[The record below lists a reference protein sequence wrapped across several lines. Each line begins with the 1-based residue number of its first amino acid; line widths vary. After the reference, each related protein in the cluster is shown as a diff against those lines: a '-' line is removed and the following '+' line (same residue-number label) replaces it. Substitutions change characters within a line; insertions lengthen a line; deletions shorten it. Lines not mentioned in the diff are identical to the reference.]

1 MKNVIFY
8 MSFFERPPDFTMSF
22 SSNHR
27 YVRQN
32 PRTPSSHMKGWE
44 GTTVQEVCSY
54 VGLRFPMGLQS
65 KRDQREWW
73 STDPLMSSS
82 VFAKTMTRDR
92 YDALTSALHF
102 AAEDRLWK
110 LRPVLDV
117 LESTY
122 RSVFVPN
129 KNVTVDESLWAFKG
143 CHHAI
148 QYNPSKRARRGL
160 KVYKLC
166 SSDGPEAGYTAAFK
180 IYMGQDR
187 GVFPSSKKA
196 ITDLLEKADL
206 LDKGYQLHT
215 DNWYTSPTLFHYLQA
230 RKTSAVGTV
239 RLNRRG
245 MPSDLQASR
254 GQIDFRSSKTGII
267 CRQWVDKRPVTML
280 STAHTSKVVTLP
292 PNRRGVERS
301 KPEVVVD
308 YNNGM
313 KGVDLSDQLAQSYPS
328 TKKTVKWYKKI
339 FFYLLD
345 MTTTNALAIHRA
357 LGGKLTQYE
366 FRKELVRGLLQQGKA
381 SDLLFFLYSDN

>member
-1 MKNVIFY
+1 
-8 MSFFERPPDFTMSF
+8 
-22 SSNHR
+22 
-27 YVRQN
+27 
-32 PRTPSSHMKGWE
+32 
-44 GTTVQEVCSY
+44 
-54 VGLRFPMGLQS
+54 MGLQS

-143 CHHAI
+143 CHHTI

-215 DNWYTSPTLFHYLQA
+215 DN
-230 RKTSAVGTV
+230 GTPP
-239 RLNRRG
+239 RL
-245 MPSDLQASR
+245 
-254 GQIDFRSSKTGII
+254 SSIT
-267 CRQWVDKRPVTML
+267 CRPGRPVQL
-280 STAHTSKVVTLP
+280 GRYVSTGVACPRTCSKVVTLP

-328 TKKTVKWYKKI
+328 TKKT
-339 FFYLLD
+339 
-345 MTTTNALAIHRA
+345 
-357 LGGKLTQYE
+357 
-366 FRKELVRGLLQQGKA
+366 FRKELVRGLLQQGGPRGSFRRNPPQA
-381 SDLLFFLYSDN
+381 RHEEEVTQQAHLPVDTPHRRWRRCVLCWRNHRRRRETRVMCSCCGTSLCPTPCFQAFHA

>member
-1 MKNVIFY
+1 MYSPVPEELFQTIVDETN
-8 MSFFERPPDFTMSF
+8 
-22 SSNHR
+22 R

-239 RLNRRG
+239 RLNGVACPR
-245 MPSDLQASR
+245 
-254 GQIDFRSSKTGII
+254 T
-267 CRQWVDKRPVTML
+267 C
-280 STAHTSKVVTLP
+280 SKVVTLP

-366 FRKELVRGLLQQGKA
+366 FRKELVRGLLQQGGPRGSFRRNPPQA
-381 SDLLFFLYSDN
+381 RHEEEVTQQAHLPVDTRIVGGVGVCSAGGTTGAGGRPG

>member
-1 MKNVIFY
+1 
-8 MSFFERPPDFTMSF
+8 
-22 SSNHR
+22 
-27 YVRQN
+27 
-32 PRTPSSHMKGWE
+32 
-44 GTTVQEVCSY
+44 
-54 VGLRFPMGLQS
+54 MGLQS

-301 KPEVVVD
+301 KP
-308 YNNGM
+308 
-313 KGVDLSDQLAQSYPS
+313 K
-328 TKKTVKWYKKI
+328 
-339 FFYLLD
+339 
-345 MTTTNALAIHRA
+345 
-357 LGGKLTQYE
+357 
-366 FRKELVRGLLQQGKA
+366 FR
-381 SDLLFFLYSDN
+381 